1 MCSETTLKGHHELS
15 LALQII
21 LNSSNSLY
29 KAFIYEVYVLSLKSN
44 VEVIQNMVIKSI

>member
-1 MCSETTLKGHHELS
+1 MCLEATSKGHHKLS
-15 LALQII
+15 LARQIR

-44 VEVIQNMVIKSI
+44 VEVT